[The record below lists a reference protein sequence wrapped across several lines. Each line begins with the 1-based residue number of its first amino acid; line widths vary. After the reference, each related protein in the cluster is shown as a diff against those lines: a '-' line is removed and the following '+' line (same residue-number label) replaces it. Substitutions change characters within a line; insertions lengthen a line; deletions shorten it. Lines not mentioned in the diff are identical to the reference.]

1 MLQVFLGGLVLVS
14 SALHFALK
22 RKVRKTEPRGDFI
35 SWRYIL
41 LNKVQHNLPWQ
52 KLPSQPSR
60 TTAQAW
66 SWPNVSA
73 SCVSQADNGTGQGES
88 HGSFMFWVSLDH
100 SWDQAH
106 SLILSQNGTEE
117 TSSFMLQ
124 VTPLVTRLPLSLDH
138 SQHRLGWWAS
148 ICVCMSVC
156 VFVCTCVL
164 MWAVPHTQWHNNQVA
179 SVTSR
184 GQERGLFRI
193 TLCTWLVP

>member
-1 MLQVFLGGLVLVS
+1 MLQVFWGGAS
-14 SALHFALK
+14 SNVQCPAFALK
-22 RKVRKTEPRGDFI
+22 RKVRKTEPRGGFI

-41 LNKVQHNLPWQ
+41 LNKAQHNLPWQ

-88 HGSFMFWVSLDH
+88 HGSFMFWVSVDH

-106 SLILSQNGTEE
+106 SLSLSQNGTEKLPASCSKSLPWSPGVHCLL
-117 TSSFMLQ
+117 TTLS
-124 VTPLVTRLPLSLDH
+124 TDLVDEH
-138 SQHRLGWWAS
+138 VY
-148 ICVCMSVC
+148 VCACLC